1 MLNTK
6 QQEFVDYAVKKF
18 GTNELTV
25 SQLKDANKH
34 FGCKYAPQWLIKNSD
49 YKIGKSLFKLPT
61 ENDVV
66 KTTSGETEKVLPTE
80 TKNEAAF
87 VVSSLVGDIIPK
99 KDSVFV
105 SFGNYPDLK
114 SIVKSN
120 MFYPVF
126 ITGLSGNGKTMG
138 VTQACAEAKKELIR
152 VNITIETDEDDLLGG
167 YRLKDGQ
174 TVWQNG
180 PVIEAMERGALLL
193 LDEIDLAS
201 NKIMCLQ
208 PILEGSGIYVKK
220 INKFVKPKNG
230 FNVIAT
236 ANTKGQGSDDGKFIG
251 TNVLNEAFLER
262 FPVTFEQEYP
272 PVKVE
277 QKILDNVMSAY
288 DLKDPKFT
296 ENLVKWAD
304 VIRKTFYDGGV
315 DEIIA
320 TRRLVHIINAFA
332 IFKNK
337 LKAVQVCVN
346 RFDDDTKNSFL
357 DLYSKVDAGVNIE
370 DISGNGN
377 DVDPIN
383 MEEETAKLGPNA
395 QQIIEGVKKWGQGLK
410 AKGVFSDEDFEEFKV
425 FAATANGINTI
436 NKLRK
441 YYGEQTI
448 PTAPVDVDGAPS
460 NDELYELVADPKYKT
475 DPAFRRKVEQ
485 QFARA
490 FPGKVDTGE
499 I

>member
-6 QQEFVDYAVKKF
+6 QQEFVDHALEKF

-25 SQLKDANKH
+25 SQLKEANKK

-66 KTTSGETEKVLPTE
+66 DSNKDSGESEKVLPTE

-262 FPVTFEQEYP
+262 FPITFEQKYP
-272 PVKVE
+272 SASIE
-277 QKILDNVMSAY
+277 EKILVNTLAKSGK
-288 DLKDPKFT
+288 KDKDFCKK
-296 ENLVKWAD
+296 LVTWAD
-304 VIRKTFYDGGV
+304 VIRKTYFDGGV
-315 DEIIA
+315 DEIIS
-320 TRRLVHIINAFA
+320 TRRLVHIIQAYSIFNKKVKA
-332 IFKNK
+332 IE
-337 LKAVQVCVN
+337 VCTN
-346 RFDDDTKNSFL
+346 RFDDDTKNSFME
-357 DLYSKVDAGVNIE
+357 LYTKVDAGASA
-370 DISGNGN
+370 D
-377 DVDPIN
+377 
-383 MEEETAKLGPNA
+383 
-395 QQIIEGVKKWGQGLK
+395 QI
-410 AKGVFSDEDFEEFKV
+410 A
-425 FAATANGINTI
+425 
-436 NKLRK
+436 
-441 YYGEQTI
+441 
-448 PTAPVDVDGAPS
+448 
-460 NDELYELVADPKYKT
+460 
-475 DPAFRRKVEQ
+475 EQ
-485 QFARA
+485 QRQSEVASQTDEEDESSDDQE
-490 FPGKVDTGE
+490 V